1 VRGWGGGFS
10 RSGAGTGAVAPEPV
24 LLDSSA
30 VFALIEDEPGADRVE
45 EVLRGGR
52 AFLPWLALLEVHT
65 ITRQEAGDDEANR
78 RLALLKKAGCEIVW
92 DLDESLVLSAS
103 ALKAG
108 HRLSLAD
115 ALVAAYARRLDAIL
129 LHKDPEF
136 EPLAGSLRLEA
147 LPYKASVSEG

>member
-1 VRGWGGGFS
+1 
-10 RSGAGTGAVAPEPV
+10 VAPEPV
-24 LLDSSA
+24 LLDTSA

-52 AFLPWLALLEVHT
+52 SYLPWLALLEVHS

-78 RLALLKKAGCEIVW
+78 RLALLKNAGCQVVW

-103 ALKAG
+103 AFKAG

-136 EPLAGSLRLEA
+136 EAVAGSVRLEA
-147 LPYKASVSEG
+147 LPYKDAAGEG